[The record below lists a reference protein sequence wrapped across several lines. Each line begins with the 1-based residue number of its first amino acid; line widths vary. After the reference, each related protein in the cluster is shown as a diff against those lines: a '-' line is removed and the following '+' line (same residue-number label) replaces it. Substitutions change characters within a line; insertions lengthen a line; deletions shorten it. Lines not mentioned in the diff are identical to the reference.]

1 MSARI
6 FINYA
11 REDAP
16 HADSIYDFLKIHA
29 HEPWMDRRDIL
40 PGEEFEYAI
49 AAALKES
56 DFFLSILSPRSV
68 SKRGYLRKEMKLAAE
83 AALRLLPGDLYFLP
97 LVVEECE
104 GPPELARFQ
113 RLELSDPQWTDRLL
127 AAIDRGL
134 KLRQGEA

>member
-11 REDAP
+11 REDAS
-16 HADSIYDFLKIHA
+16 HADSAYDLLKIHGHA
-29 HEPWMDRRDIL
+29 PWMDRRDIL
-40 PGEEFEYAI
+40 PGEEFDYAI
-49 AAALKES
+49 AAALKNA

-68 SKRGYLRKEMKLAAE
+68 NKRGYLRKEMKLAAE
-83 AALRLLPGDLYFLP
+83 SALRLLPGDLYFLP

-113 RLELSDPQWTDRLL
+113 RLEISDPHWTERLL

-134 KLRQGEA
+134 ALRRGDA